1 MTKSAQILCNATGNI
16 PRLTIIADVMPN
28 PDSVDLFQVHPLMV
42 DLDKDRPQ
50 DQKKPWEYE
59 LKVKNVSPSDLSFTV
74 VSHPDKYVRIDFPE
88 NKKIAPGSEKS
99 FTIKFDQK
107 MADDLF
113 NKTITL
119 EASDAKH
126 TRYSIPISK
135 TRRWGPTPT
144 SER

>member
-16 PRLTIIADVMPN
+16 PRLTIIADVMLN
-28 PDSVDLFQVHPLMV
+28 PDSVDLFQVHPLVV
-42 DLDKDRPQ
+42 DLDKDHPQ
-50 DQKKPWEYE
+50 DQKKPWEYDF
-59 LKVKNVSPSDLSFTV
+59 KIKNISPSDLSFTV
-74 VSHPDKYVRIDFPE
+74 VSRPDKYVQIDFPADKTITPGAE
-88 NKKIAPGSEKS
+88 KTFAVKINP
-99 FTIKFDQK
+99 K

-113 NKTITL
+113 NKTITI

-135 TRRWGPTPT
+135 TRRWGPVPT